1 MLAGCDERLQKD
13 ASEYRRHLGLAFQV
27 VDDMLDYVATS
38 EILGKPAAADKL
50 LTWVSNLSG
59 IVCHGDVKKA
69 LKIVIGSRGLEQ
81 TKELAKEHCYAAAS
95 LAEKL
100 PSKDSSRDCLID
112 YALAQLSRDK

>member
-1 MLAGCDERLQKD
+1 MHMNMDDILALPTCPVLYAAHDYPELNQLINRRFKKD
-13 ASEYRRHLGLAFQV
+13 
-27 VDDMLDYVATS
+27 
-38 EILGKPAAADKL
+38 
-50 LTWVSNLSG
+50 
-59 IVCHGDVKKA
+59 GDVEKA

-112 YALAQLSRDK
+112 YTLAQLSRDK